1 MMTMT
6 LGEALNLRADLQT
19 KITQLTARLMENVKV
34 QEGDTPAL
42 APQDLRQELFVA
54 IDTLG
59 KLVARINQTNN
70 LTAINADQQL
80 VDALIE
86 RENLM
91 KKRSVIQQMI
101 EKASSNENRYSM
113 SEIKFVSIVDV
124 AVLQKEYD
132 LLSKQWRELDNKIQG
147 VNWITALI

>member
-1 MMTMT
+1 MTMT

-34 QEGDTPAL
+34 QEGDTPVL
-42 APQDLRQELFVA
+42 APQDLRQELFVV

-70 LTAINADQQL
+70 LTVINADQKL

-147 VNWITALI
+147 INWITALI

>member
-1 MMTMT
+1 MITMT

-19 KITQLTARLMENVKV
+19 RITQLTARLMENVKV

-70 LTAINADQQL
+70 LTAINADQQV

-91 KKRSVIQQMI
+91 KKRSAIQQMI
-101 EKASSNENRYSM
+101 EKASSNKKRHRM
-113 SEIKFVSIVDV
+113 SKSKLDIIDSIS
-124 AVLQKEYD
+124 VLQ
-132 LLSKQWRELDNKIQG
+132 Q
-147 VNWITALI
+147 A

>member
-34 QEGDTPAL
+34 QEGDTPVL
-42 APQDLRQELFVA
+42 APQDLRQELFVV

-70 LTAINADQQL
+70 LTVINADQKL

-147 VNWITALI
+147 INWITALI